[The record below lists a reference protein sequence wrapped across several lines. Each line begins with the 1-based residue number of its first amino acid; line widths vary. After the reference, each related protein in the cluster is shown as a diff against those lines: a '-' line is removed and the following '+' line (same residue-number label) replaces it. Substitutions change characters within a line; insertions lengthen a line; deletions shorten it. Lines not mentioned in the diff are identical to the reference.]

1 MQRQPGFTL
10 VELMVLVAIVAILAV
25 IAVPNFSATI
35 KGNRDTAQV
44 NTLVTGLAL
53 ARSEAV
59 KSGSN
64 VMICSSDD
72 GSTCTSSTWSDGW
85 LVRYVTPPPGASTLI
100 RVFPALGGN
109 SHLIVAPSGLAT
121 SGITFNSTGMTNL
134 ATTATF
140 TLCDG
145 RGAHYAR
152 ALNVLVSGVTQASM
166 TPGMNMDNTPLS
178 CP

>member
-1 MQRQPGFTL
+1 MQRQAGFTL

-25 IAVPNFSATI
+25 IAIPNFSATV
-35 KGNRDTAQV
+35 KGDRDTAQI

-64 VMICSSDD
+64 VKICSSSNGD
-72 GSTCTSSTWSDGW
+72 TCTASAWNDGW
-85 LVRYVTPPPGASTLI
+85 VIRYVTPPPGMSSLI
-100 RVFPALGGN
+100 RTFPALN
-109 SHLIVAPSGLAT
+109 SGSSLDASASVS
-121 SGITFNSTGMTNL
+121 SITFNATGMTNL
-134 ATTATF
+134 STTAKF

-152 ALNVLVSGVTQASM
+152 ALNLLVSGVTQASR
-166 TPGMNMDNTPLS
+166 TPGRHVDGSALS
-178 CP
+178 CPGT

>member
-1 MQRQPGFTL
+1 MSRQRGFTL
-10 VELMVLVAIVAILAV
+10 IEMMVLVAIVAILAV

-35 KGNRDTAQV
+35 KGNRDTAQL

-64 VMICSSDD
+64 VTICSSSD
-72 GSTCTSSTWSDGW
+72 GSTCSGSDWTNGW
-85 LVRYVTPPPGASTLI
+85 VVRYVTPPPGMSTLI
-100 RVFPALGGN
+100 RAFPALSSDSSLDN
-109 SHLIVAPSGLAT
+109 SANVAS
-121 SGITFNSTGMTNL
+121 ITFTATGMTNPQVQ
-134 ATTATF
+134 TTF

-152 ALNVLVSGVTQASM
+152 ALDVMISGVTQASN
-166 TPGMNMDNTPLS
+166 TPGEDVGGTALS